1 MEKQEYTYILRD
13 SKFGLDIG
21 EYQTSVPVVKGEKFV
36 NKDGLMFTIL
46 DVYHHQEDDIHIIIL

>member
-13 SKFGLDIG
+13 SKFGIDIG
-21 EYQTSVPVVKGEKFV
+21 EYKTSIPVAKGEKYV

-46 DVYHHQEDDIHIIIL
+46 DIYHQEDDFHIIIL